1 VRPLETAKDDRSER
15 ESPSGGNSRSRF
27 GWPLRRWRE
36 LVLTV
41 LSVGIAF
48 LLAEIAFRFYLR
60 RQARADLERVD
71 RQALLVS
78 VDTCKLGDII
88 RLSNQRDLFYEL
100 KPNLRGR
107 YCGGVVTTNALGMRM
122 SSEPKLDKPAH
133 VLRIVALGDSFLFGQ
148 GVDDGRGFL
157 EVLQATMIAEG
168 RPVELLNF
176 GVPGYNTWMESVVLA
191 ARAQHYDPDV
201 VIVAIVGN
209 DWDLPDLMLSRPY
222 AALSRSFLISALAE
236 RFRAPPEFLHTPR
249 SRVYEDHYLA
259 VPEEVPE
266 VYRHMVGFDA
276 YRVALSRMLA
286 IVQNLDA
293 RIVLFSDCV
302 APANPGG
309 ESCRFPFKPG
319 EYERVRD
326 EIYANPRVTLCPWQL
341 SAKLLIPRDGHP
353 TPEGHRA
360 MAEQLRSC
368 LKRHGIER

>member
-1 VRPLETAKDDRSER
+1 VRPATGNDIRSER
-15 ESPSGGNSRSRF
+15 EVSSGGAF
-27 GWPLRRWRE
+27 GYRLGQLLRRRRE
-36 LVLTV
+36 LLLTV
-41 LSVGIAF
+41 LSIGIAF
-48 LLAEIAFRFYLR
+48 LLAEFGFRLYMR
-60 RQARADLERVD
+60 WRARTDLERVE

-107 YCGGVVTTNALGMRM
+107 YCGGVMTTNNLGMRM
-122 SSEPKLDKPAH
+122 SSEPELDKPAQ
-133 VLRIVALGDSFLFGQ
+133 VLRMVALGDSYLFGQ

-191 ARAQHYDPDV
+191 TRAQHYSPDV
-201 VIVAIVGN
+201 IIVAIIGN

-236 RFRAPPEFLHTPR
+236 RFRKPPELLHTPR

-259 VPEEVPE
+259 VPEEVPPA
-266 VYRHMVGFDA
+266 YRHMVGFEG
-276 YRVALSRMLA
+276 YREALSKMLA
-286 IVQNLDA
+286 IAQNLNA
-293 RIVLFSDCV
+293 ELVLFSDCV
-302 APANPGG
+302 APASTGE

-319 EYERVRD
+319 EYERIRD
-326 EIYANPRVTLCPWQL
+326 EIYAKPRVFLCPWQL
-341 SAKLLIPRDGHP
+341 SPDLLIPRDGHP
-353 TPEGHRA
+353 TPAGHKA
-360 MAEQLRSC
+360 LADQLRSC
-368 LKRHGIER
+368 LRRNGIER